1 MQGRTITKAL
11 TFETRQH
18 SLFGVEFGEGIPRT
32 ALVLGGGALTVWAG
46 TLWLL
51 FGPPNRLSVMAYFT
65 MPLVVVFF
73 AFQEDPQRPRR
84 KRVAA
89 WVLRLRYAIRGHR
102 PLVGREL
109 SRNSDDLLPAGYRLG
124 WTQAASKIRGKGEE
138 GVWDTNRSHDD
149 FSFGPMRP
157 YRVRLTAHITPG
169 SPTREETHNG

>member
-109 SRNSDDLLPAGYRLG
+109 SRSSDDTLPAGYRLG
-124 WTQAASKIRGKGEE
+124 WTQVVSKLRGHGDS
-138 GVWDTNRSHDD
+138 GVWDTTSSHDTLT
-149 FSFGPMRP
+149 FGPMKP
-157 YRVRLTAHITPG
+157 YRVRLVAHIEPGTPNN
-169 SPTREETHNG
+169 EVVKNG